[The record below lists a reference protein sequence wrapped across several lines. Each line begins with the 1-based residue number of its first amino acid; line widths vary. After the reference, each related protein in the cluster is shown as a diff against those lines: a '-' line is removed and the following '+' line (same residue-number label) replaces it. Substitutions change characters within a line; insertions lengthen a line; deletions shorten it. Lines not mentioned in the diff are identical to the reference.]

1 MEDTLMKRRP
11 CGVFDGYLC
20 MDAGD
25 VLVEKLPGPDP
36 GRFLQMLLE
45 RGVAGPDENE

>member
-1 MEDTLMKRRP
+1 MESSITEKNL

-36 GRFLQMLLE
+36 GRLLQVLLDW
-45 RGVAGPDENE
+45 GVIGPDENE